1 MKIKF
6 DIFYKDRNYQYLSD
20 NSKDCEDK
28 NTLFVQTT
36 RNADFVPKVKSKG
49 LEILHFTDLKKYF
62 RFPPKII
69 GITGTNGKTTIA
81 NLIYFILLDR
91 GYSCAMLGT
100 QGLFF
105 NHKQLKPKGLT
116 TPTILELY
124 ENMDLLAGLGCEFL
138 VMEVSSHAIEQ
149 QRIYGVDFSS
159 KVISNITSDH
169 LDYHKTIEAYRAIK
183 NDFLKDEIQKIINL
197 DDKNINF
204 NPINAFSYSIDSS
217 LADLYVKK
225 YDISGAIKA
234 ELVFDT
240 KSYVLDSNLY
250 GLHNLYNML
259 AALLCVKNNT
269 SATMEDILQS
279 IRKFEGVSG
288 RMEVISKNPLVI
300 VDFAHTHDGMEKI
313 FESFSDKKI
322 IVLFG
327 AGGNR
332 DRTKRPLMGRVADL
346 YAQKIYLTSDNP
358 RSENPQDIIQ
368 DILEGIEHKDKVV
381 IEPDRKQAMRQA
393 LRDLQG
399 DGGVLLVLGKG
410 DEREQILGDR
420 VIVFDDR
427 EVLRQLLKEC

>member
-6 DIFYKDRNYQYLSD
+6 DIFYEGKHYHYLSD
-20 NSKDCEDK
+20 NSKDCEDRD
-28 NTLFVQTT
+28 TLFVQTT
-36 RNADFVPKVKSKG
+36 RNADFALEVKSKG
-49 LEILHFTDLKKYF
+49 LEVLHFTDLKKHF

-91 GYSCAMLGT
+91 GYSCGMLGT

-183 NDFLKDEIQKIINL
+183 NNFLKDTTQKIINL
-197 DDKNINF
+197 DDKNIKF
-204 NPINAFSYSIDSS
+204 NPTNAFSYSVAST

-225 YDISGAIKA
+225 YDISGAVKA
-234 ELVFDT
+234 EFILNEKT
-240 KSYVLDSNLY
+240 YILDSNLY

-279 IRKFEGVSG
+279 IKKFEGVSG
-288 RMEVISKNPLVI
+288 RMEVVSKDPLVI

-313 FESFSDKKI
+313 FESFANRKI
-322 IVLFG
+322 VVLFG
-327 AGGNR
+327 AGGDR
-332 DRTKRPLMGRVADL
+332 DKTKRPLMGRVADL
-346 YAQKIYLTSDNP
+346 YAQRIYLTSDNP

-381 IEPDRKQAMRQA
+381 VEPDRKQAMYQA
-393 LRDLQG
+393 LRDLRG
-399 DGGVLLVLGKG
+399 DEVLLVLGKG
-410 DEREQILGDR
+410 DEREQILKDK

-427 EVLRQLLKEC
+427 EVLRQLLKEY